1 MSMID
6 EIRKKVQRILTDELG
21 RVEID
26 RDGDYVLHHESA
38 VVFVSLQERGEEA
51 NVDVIIRAFCP
62 LVVNVP
68 ITTEVFKWVATEGQS
83 FFFGSCVLFLE
94 DENEKFGRIN
104 FGYSI
109 VGNDLD
115 PNELQNLIYSV
126 MFTGNTLAEVLKGK
140 FGGLLFSE
148 T

>member
-1 MSMID
+1 MI
-6 EIRKKVQRILTDELG
+6 EEVRKKVQRILTDELG

-51 NVDVIIRAFCP
+51 NVDIIIRAFCP

-68 ITTEVFKWVATEGQS
+68 ITNEVFKWVATEGQS
-83 FFFGSCVLFLE
+83 FFFGNCGIFLE

-126 MFTGNTLAEVLKGK
+126 MFTGNNLAEVLKGK